1 MNSAYAQHPQHRTMT
16 VARRALIVQRV
27 LVDGWTSAEAAAA
40 FGVSERQVDVW
51 VADFQRSG
59 MSSLRR
65 VPGKTFAV
73 EILRLAIGQP
83 IRGVARRI
91 TNCLRRL
98 FVHERL
104 PQPLPLRHSNDDR
117 RGRE

>member
-1 MNSAYAQHPQHRTMT
+1 MNNAYAQRSQHRAMT
-16 VARRALIVQRV
+16 VARRALIVQHV
-27 LVDGWTSAEAAAA
+27 LVDGWTSAEVAAV
-40 FGVSERQVDVW
+40 FGVSKRQVDVW
-51 VADFQRSG
+51 VAEFRRSG
-59 MSSLRR
+59 MTSLRR
-65 VPGKTFAV
+65 VPGKTLGA
-73 EILRLAIGQP
+73 EIFRLAIGQP
-83 IRGVARRI
+83 IRGAARRI

>member
-1 MNSAYAQHPQHRTMT
+1 MNNAYLPHRTIT

-40 FGVSERQVDVW
+40 FGVSQRQVDVW
-51 VADFQRSG
+51 VADFRRSG
-59 MSSLRR
+59 MTSLRR
-65 VPGKTFAV
+65 APGKTFAV
-73 EILRLAIGQP
+73 EILRLAIERP

-91 TNCLRRL
+91 THSLRRL

-104 PQPLPLRHSNDDR
+104 PQPLPLRHLNDIR